1 MRRRAE
7 SPASP
12 PHGFTLIEVMIA
24 LTIMSVGVLS
34 IGLAQLSA
42 LKLSTMSGR
51 LSQAMYLAEEQ
62 MEIFR
67 SMPWGPTF
75 TTAAVNV
82 PDPQGLI
89 TPVQGDSAQFNRSWT
104 ITPNAPPHGLTGIT
118 VTVVWANSNGARQTV
133 ALQGL
138 RGP

>member
-1 MRRRAE
+1 MCRRAKTL
-7 SPASP
+7 ASP

-34 IGLAQLSA
+34 IGMAQLSA
-42 LKLSTMSGR
+42 LKLSTMSSR
-51 LSQAMYLAEEQ
+51 LSQGMYLAEEQ
-62 MEIFR
+62 LEIFR

-82 PDPQGLI
+82 PDPQGLL

-104 ITPNAPPHGLTGIT
+104 ITPNAPPHGLTGII
-118 VTVVWANSNGARQTV
+118 VTVVWTNSNGARQTV